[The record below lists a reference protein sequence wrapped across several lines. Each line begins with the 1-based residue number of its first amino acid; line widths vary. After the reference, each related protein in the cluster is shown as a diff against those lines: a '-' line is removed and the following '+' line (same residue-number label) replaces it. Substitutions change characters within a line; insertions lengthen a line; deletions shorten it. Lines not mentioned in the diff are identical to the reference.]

1 MPQKLA
7 EGLTA
12 VNTLAT
18 YGINKPSAV
27 SFDPYKKSRMHDCKR
42 RRYTLAA
49 IQNSKNIPRRTFL
62 KTTSIAAIATT
73 FAAESSAS
81 ASSASPG
88 SATSDGANAASPF
101 STPLEA
107 VNILQGTEST
117 PDFSRGNTLPIA
129 ALPFGMAHW
138 TLQSHANTPW
148 MFHPSVRRIQGLRST
163 HQLSPWLDD
172 YGHAMFMPFCGETHP
187 EPGAR
192 ASSYRPE
199 DAKLHPHSIEL
210 FLLRYRATVELIP
223 TMRGCLLTAAFEDSE
238 AAKPTGLIIDI
249 PVTLPRPPQP
259 GTTIKEPPVPE
270 PTIRPDPSKRGLQF
284 TSTATAGGT
293 PENFATYYVVQ
304 FAQPWEAFEVK
315 KAGNHHFAIVTFKPG
330 VAIEARIATSFISFE
345 QAQLNLEKE
354 LGTQSAQTLRE
365 AAATQWN
372 SHFAR
377 LQVEGATAEQ
387 QRTFASCLYRAL
399 LFPRTFHEPD
409 AAGKPQH
416 FSCFNGKVE
425 PGLMYADHGYW
436 DVYRAW
442 YPFMSIVFPEKLGEI
457 LQAWVNAYNEGG
469 WLPQF
474 PAPGYRACMTGS
486 LIDSLFGDAVVK
498 GIPGFD
504 VQAAYAGLKKHATV
518 PGNPD
523 KGYGRVGIDDYLKY
537 KYIPHDHIEQSA
549 AETVDAAYGDF
560 CIAQVAKAAGH
571 PEEAATFLTRSQNW
585 RNLFDPSVKFLRGR
599 NADGS
604 WLTPFDPFTWGSP
617 YVEAGAWQHRWD
629 APHDLDHLI
638 ELMGGKQASAAALEA
653 MMTTPPI
660 FNVGVY
666 GQEIHEMSEMAAVSF
681 GQYAHSNQP
690 SHNLL
695 YLFAHAGRADRTQY
709 WVRKVMNE
717 LYTPDKLAG
726 DEDTGSMAAWYL
738 LSALGFYPVC
748 PGKPEYTL
756 GSPLFTRATIHVPGR
771 APFVVESPSN
781 AAGKVYVKSAHLN
794 GQALNGP
801 TIPHAEIAKGGTLAF
816 EMDSRAHTS

>member
-1 MPQKLA
+1 
-7 EGLTA
+7 
-12 VNTLAT
+12 
-18 YGINKPSAV
+18 
-27 SFDPYKKSRMHDCKR
+27 
-42 RRYTLAA
+42 
-49 IQNSKNIPRRTFL
+49 
-62 KTTSIAAIATT
+62 
-73 FAAESSAS
+73 
-81 ASSASPG
+81 
-88 SATSDGANAASPF
+88 
-101 STPLEA
+101 
-107 VNILQGTEST
+107 
-117 PDFSRGNTLPIA
+117 
-129 ALPFGMAHW
+129 MAHW

-187 EPGAR
+187 DPGAR

-210 FLLRYRATVELIP
+210 FLLRYRASVELIP
-223 TMRGCLLTAAFEDSE
+223 TMRGCLLTANFESSE

-249 PVTLPRPPQP
+249 PVTLPRQGAPDSP
-259 GTTIKEPPVPE
+259 KEPPVPE
-270 PTIRPDPSKRGLQF
+270 PTVQPDPTKHSLRF
-284 TSTATAGGT
+284 TSTANAGGV

-304 FAQPWEAFEVK
+304 FAQPWENFELK
-315 KAGNHHFAIVTFKPG
+315 KAGNHHFATVTFKPG
-330 VAIEARIATSFISFE
+330 SAIEARIATSFISFQ

-354 LGTQSAQTLRE
+354 LGTKSAEVLRE
-365 AAATQWN
+365 AAAAQWN
-372 SHFAR
+372 QHFAR
-377 LQVEGATAEQ
+377 IQIEGATPIQ
-387 QRTFASCLYRAL
+387 QRTFASCMYRAL

-409 AAGKPQH
+409 AGGKMQH

-457 LQAWVNAYNEGG
+457 LQAWVNAYKEGG

-504 VQAAYAGLKKHATV
+504 IKTAYEGLKKHATI

-523 KGYGRVGIDDYLKY
+523 KGYGRVGIEDYLKY
-537 KYIPHDHIEQSA
+537 HYLPADRIDQSA

-571 PEEAATFLTRSQNW
+571 ADDATTFLARSQYW
-585 RNLFDPSVKFLRGR
+585 RNLFDPSVKFIRGK

-629 APHDLDHLI
+629 APHDLNHLI
-638 ELMGGKQASAAALEA
+638 ELMGGKQASAEALEA

-695 YLFAHAGRADRTQY
+695 YLFAHAGRPDRTQY
-709 WVRKVMNE
+709 WVRKTMNE
-717 LYTPDKLAG
+717 LYSPEKFAG

-738 LSALGFYPVC
+738 LSSLGFYPVC

-756 GSPLFTRATIHVPGR
+756 GSPLFTRATIKLPGKTAFVIE
-771 APFVVESPSN
+771 APGNTPE
-781 AAGKVYVKSAHLN
+781 KVFVKSANLN
-794 GQALNGP
+794 GQPLAGP
-801 TIPHAEIAKGGTLAF
+801 TIQHSEITKGGTLRF
-816 EMDSRAHTS
+816 EMDTRAHTS